1 MIDASEIKA
10 DVAGPENETPEN
22 TIIIEKEAIR
32 GFEVRDTKNMKREH
46 RKKPNSIG
54 YFLPNLSA
62 IEPAGKVIT
71 AARSLAN
78 VITRPLMRTSI
89 ERISWR

>member
-1 MIDASEIKA
+1 M
-10 DVAGPENETPEN
+10 AGPENATPEK
-22 TIIIEKEAIR
+22 TIIIENEAIR
-32 GFEVRDTKNMKREH
+32 EFEVRAIKNMKREH

-62 IEPAGKVIT
+62 IEPAGKVMT

-78 VITRPLMRTSI
+78 VITRPLIRESMERTS
-89 ERISWR
+89 